1 MAGGSNNVFGG
12 KGRDRQRG
20 REQTNREEFQR
31 VCAFVYCA
39 VGVALCFFVLFLS
52 MKRIAPRSSR
62 VILCRRYL
70 EGERLV
76 TERQPA
82 YVCTYLHSATEQFI

>member
-1 MAGGSNNVFGG
+1 MCLAV
-12 KGRDRQRG
+12 KGEIDREGESRQTERNF
-20 REQTNREEFQR
+20 RECVLLFIVQL
-31 VCAFVYCA
+31 
-39 VGVALCFFVLFLS
+39 ALHYVFFVLFLS
-52 MKRIAPRSSR
+52 MKRIALRSSR